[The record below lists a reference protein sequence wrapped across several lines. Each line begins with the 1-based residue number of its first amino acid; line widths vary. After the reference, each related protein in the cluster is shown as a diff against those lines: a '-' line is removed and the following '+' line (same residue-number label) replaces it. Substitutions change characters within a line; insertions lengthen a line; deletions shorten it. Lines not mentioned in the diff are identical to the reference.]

1 MLGAVKFDASPFK
14 ASGLGGRVSGDG
26 VPPGL
31 AYKGHL
37 VPTRGWGVGV
47 DESSICVR

>member
-1 MLGAVKFDASPFK
+1 VKFDASPFK
-14 ASGLGGRVSGDG
+14 ASGLGGRGVGG
-26 VPPGL
+26 WVPPGL
-31 AYKGHL
+31 AYKSHL